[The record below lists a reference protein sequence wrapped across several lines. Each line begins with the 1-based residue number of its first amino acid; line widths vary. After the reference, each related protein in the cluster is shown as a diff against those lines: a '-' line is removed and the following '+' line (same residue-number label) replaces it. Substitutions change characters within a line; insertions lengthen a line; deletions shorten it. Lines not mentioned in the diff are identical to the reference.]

1 MFLLGSAAPQAVGW
15 SSVDNVRNSFRQPC
29 IERTL
34 SDRARHSAFMT
45 LRVSALLFPLD
56 GNGAGTPHG
65 RP

>member
-1 MFLLGSAAPQAVGW
+1 MFLLGSAAAQAVARDRAG
-15 SSVDNVRNSFRQPC
+15 NVRNSFRQPC